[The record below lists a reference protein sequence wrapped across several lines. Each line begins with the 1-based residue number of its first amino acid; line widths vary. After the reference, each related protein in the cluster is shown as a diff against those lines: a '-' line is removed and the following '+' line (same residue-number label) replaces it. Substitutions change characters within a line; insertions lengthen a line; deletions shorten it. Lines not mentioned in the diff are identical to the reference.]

1 MWSRCWTVRAA
12 LLVGL
17 TPAWALP
24 AATARVSNA
33 TPRADVRPAAS
44 PPPAL
49 TVANPDRIGSDD
61 VVGAKRAYIGGA
73 FERRNIQGQEAGD
86 WRATGRWPLASAY
99 GAYDALADAEAF
111 APVQGADGT
120 ASTGDTVESVQ
131 APAALGGGSGEPG
144 GSRAPASVTS
154 AMLVAG
160 LGLLAMVARRRTLA
174 R

>member
-1 MWSRCWTVRAA
+1 MSSRCWAVRAV
-12 LLVGL
+12 LMVGL
-17 TPAWALP
+17 LPALALP

-33 TPRADVRPAAS
+33 PVRADVRPGAS

-49 TVANPDRIGSDD
+49 TVADPELIGSDD
-61 VVGAKRAYIGGA
+61 VVGAKRSYIGGA
-73 FERRNIQGQEAGD
+73 LERRNIQWQEAGD

-99 GAYDALADAEAF
+99 GAYDALADADAF
-111 APVQGADGT
+111 AAVQGADGT
-120 ASTGDTVESVQ
+120 ASVEDTGVSVQ
-131 APAALGGGSGEPG
+131 APSALAGGSGKSG
-144 GSRAPASVTS
+144 RSRVPTSVTS